1 MLAWRGFEGWFFR
14 GWERGAVRPEG
25 VGGGGPEGWI
35 WRNRGELADRLA
47 TTVEHG
53 RGTVLGG
60 RNLEIGM
67 RQGVMKMMGLM
78 AGLMGLMGGGCQ
90 RYLEGGSGLVDDT
103 HTYVS
108 TSEAPKT
115 VTLKDT
121 ATHEVLWTVEVPVGR
136 KLVVRFYPDQFKD
149 NIAAPDMMRWD
160 LIDREKETGGLANM
174 AAVPKSRLLEWTLR
188 EGGERAPNAKTN
200 RNAKAG
206 GAAEKRASA
215 LDGM

>member
-1 MLAWRGFEGWFFR
+1 MRHGVATKVWSVV
-14 GWERGAVRPEG
+14 AV
-25 VGGGGPEGWI
+25 VG
-35 WRNRGELADRLA
+35 
-47 TTVEHG
+47 
-53 RGTVLGG
+53 
-60 RNLEIGM
+60 
-67 RQGVMKMMGLM
+67 MMGFV
-78 AGLMGLMGGGCQ
+78 GGCQ

-136 KLVVRFYPDQFKD
+136 KLVVRFYPDQFKE

-174 AAVPKSRLLEWTLR
+174 VAVPKSRLLEWTLR
-188 EGGERAPNAKTN
+188 EGGEREPNAKTN
-200 RNAKAG
+200 KNAKAG
-206 GAAEKRASA
+206 GGAGMVGEKRASA